1 MHVLCES
8 REINIKMSN
17 KKQQQITIHLLL
29 KQTKFSNISIEDIC
43 MNSNVR
49 LLVEEKKKNII
60 KTLRLVACNATGH
73 SNVKFRIDKMEKRNQ
88 RTHTNTCMW
97 NGEFK

>member
-1 MHVLCES
+1 MILHMHVLCES

-29 KQTKFSNISIEDIC
+29 KQTKFGNISIEDIC

-49 LLVEEKKKNII
+49 LLVEEK
-60 KTLRLVACNATGH
+60 
-73 SNVKFRIDKMEKRNQ
+73 
-88 RTHTNTCMW
+88 
-97 NGEFK
+97 